1 MAHEPWR
8 LTSKVKA
15 AAQSALLEQIEFQ
28 YGPEERAVKLDG
40 AAEIKFGER
49 PRLQG
54 ALSARQI
61 DLDRLIAT
69 PVAPRR
75 LPAAATQAFVELFGG
90 MMRPSIPVSLTVS
103 IDAMTLGGA
112 VLQAF
117 GSELRSDGSA
127 WRLDRL
133 DFRAPGFTKVNIS
146 GRLDPPAKGS
156 VLPAA
161 RASTPTIRKI

>member
-1 MAHEPWR
+1 MSRPAGSVKASGKAMVHEPWK

-15 AAQSALLEQIEFQ
+15 NAQSALLEQIEFQ
-28 YGPEERAVKLDG
+28 YGPEQRAAKLDG

-69 PVAPRR
+69 SDAPRR
-75 LPAAATQAFVELFGG
+75 LPAAATQAFAELFSG

-103 IDAMTLGGA
+103 IDAVTLGGA

-117 GSELRSDGSA
+117 GSDCDPMARHGGSTS
-127 WRLDRL
+127 W
-133 DFRAPGFTKVNIS
+133 IS
-146 GRLDPPAKGS
+146 AR
-156 VLPAA
+156 
-161 RASTPTIRKI
+161 RASPRSA